1 MATQRRNEWQQ
12 GIILS
17 THTDSNGNFKYI
29 LISKKTGFRD
39 VTIGGKRYYYNANK
53 TFSKAKDIS
62 FEKIIKDNS
71 KYEPLKQKI
80 IVRRTKADYA
90 TI

>member
-1 MATQRRNEWQQ
+1 MASIHQELRVIKHKN
-12 GIILS
+12 
-17 THTDSNGNFKYI
+17 
-29 LISKKTGFRD
+29 KKPRTTIHLQKRTGYQN
-39 VTIGGKRYYYNANK
+39 VTINGKHYYYNANK
-53 TFSKAKDIS
+53 TFSKAKDVS

>member
-1 MATQRRNEWQQ
+1 MPSQVSQS
-12 GIILS
+12 GFIIS
-17 THTDSNGNFKYI
+17 TTNKKTGKKTYI
-29 LISKKTGFRD
+29 LVSKKTGFRD
-39 VTIGGKRYYYNANK
+39 VTINGKRFYYNANA
-53 TFSKAKDIS
+53 TFKKAKDIS

-71 KYEPLKQKI
+71 KYETLKQKI